1 MHPYFSA
8 PTPHI
13 FAHRGLALQCQENT
27 LDAFAAAL
35 SAGATHIE
43 TDAHGTLDGVAIL
56 FHDDQLNGRNISDY
70 LHTELPSHIPTLES
84 ALNQFPET
92 RFNIDIK
99 NKSAVMAVSQVIQK
113 LSAERRILIS
123 SFSSSRRRSVV
134 KNCPGVA
141 TSASTAQFAP
151 AFIAALLGQQWL
163 VNRALKR
170 CEAVQIPARAL
181 GRSTVTPRLIR
192 AYHRAGVHVDV
203 WTVNEA
209 TEMLALVAAGVDGI
223 VTDRT
228 DIARRTLS
236 NE

>member
-1 MHPYFSA
+1 
-8 PTPHI
+8 
-13 FAHRGLALQCQENT
+13 
-27 LDAFAAAL
+27 
-35 SAGATHIE
+35 
-43 TDAHGTLDGVAIL
+43 
-56 FHDDQLNGRNISDY
+56 
-70 LHTELPSHIPTLES
+70 LES

-134 KNCPGVA
+134 NSCPGVA

-209 TEMLALVAAGVDGI
+209 AEMLALVAAGVDGI

-228 DIARRTLS
+228 DIARRTLI